1 MKYAWIQQHSDCF
14 AVDLMCQ
21 VLQASKSAYYAWKK
35 RTPGPRQLRT
45 ERIRKDVQQEPN
57 QKWVTDITYLPLVN
71 GFVYLA
77 VVLGLFGRKVVGWE
91 LSDSLA
97 TPFGI
102 RAMVT
107 FGLTLSF

>member
-1 MKYAWIQQHSDCF
+1 MR
-14 AVDLMCQ
+14 
-21 VLQASKSAYYAWKK
+21 SKPVVISKATA
-35 RTPGPRQLRT
+35 RLSPTIGFDTDQ
-45 ERIRKDVQQEPN
+45 PN
-57 QKWVTDITYLPLVN
+57 QKWVTDITYLLLVN